1 MRRPPLGPGRPE
13 EPGTALA
20 LLILFVV
27 FALGVSFLCSL
38 LEATLL
44 SAGMASLS
52 ERRAAGSRGAG
63 WLLELK
69 RTRIDDAISAILI
82 LNTLANTL
90 GATMAGA
97 QAARLFGSAWIGLFS
112 GVLTLLI
119 LVVSEIVPK
128 TLGAVYARSLSGFVG
143 WTLLILTRMMTP
155 ALVLSGVLTGLLTRG
170 KKTGLSRGEL
180 AAVIDLAAKE
190 GALSRDESKLLAN
203 LLRSREIQ
211 VEDVMTP
218 RTVTFMMPVD
228 GTVEDLLADPEAEAF
243 SRIPLYRDDPDN
255 VVGYVLQRDVMK
267 AVATGCERNR
277 RLDTFLRE
285 IWFIPEL
292 TSVGQALQQFLE
304 RREPLAMATDEHGAL
319 AGLVTLEDLTETLLG
334 TEIVDE
340 LDRIVDLRKKAVE
353 LRDRRLQRL
362 RQKREL
368 VSRTPPIE

>member
-1 MRRPPLGPGRPE
+1 MQRPKEPE
-13 EPGTALA
+13 TALA
-20 LLILFVV
+20 LLVLFVG

-44 SAGMASLS
+44 SVGMATLS
-52 ERRAAGSRGAG
+52 EQRAAGNRGAG
-63 WLLELK
+63 WLLDLK

-97 QAARLFGSAWIGLFS
+97 QAARVFGSAWIGLFS

-119 LVVSEIVPK
+119 LVVSEIIPK
-128 TLGAVYARSLSGFVG
+128 TLGAVYARSLSGVVG
-143 WTLLILTRMMTP
+143 WALLFLTRMMSP
-155 ALVLSGVLTGLLTRG
+155 ALVLSGALTGLLTRG
-170 KKTGLSRGEL
+170 KKSGLSRGEL
-180 AAVIDLAAKE
+180 AAVIDTAAQE
-190 GALSRDESKLLAN
+190 GALSSDESKLLAN
-203 LLRSREIQ
+203 LLRARDVRI
-211 VEDVMTP
+211 EDVMTP
-218 RTVTFMMPVD
+218 RTVTFMLPVD
-228 GTVEDLLADPEAEAF
+228 GTVQDLLSDPDAEAF
-243 SRIPLYRDDPDN
+243 SRIPLYRDDSDN

-267 AVATGCERNR
+267 AVATGCETSR
-277 RLDTFLRE
+277 RLEDFMRE
-285 IWFIPEL
+285 IQFIPEVI
-292 TSVGQALQQFLE
+292 SVGQALQQFLE

-340 LDRIVDLRKKAVE
+340 LDRIVDLRQKALE

-368 VSRTPPIE
+368 VSRRPSAD

>member
-1 MRRPPLGPGRPE
+1 
-13 EPGTALA
+13 LA

-44 SAGMASLS
+44 SVGMASLS